1 MKISDTPLPP
11 FLQHPLFYQPISFYE
26 KHLKPPFF
34 ENFKNST
41 PPFLKGR
48 CSNYEQV
55 LWILELL
62 KLPKKKVKCS
72 WQQNKVLI
80 LFQVPWKYDL
90 KYPWKHNLKKYHGY
104 NFNITLKRN
113 PKSNKA
119 KFTYPWPFSTF
130 HRFSLFLFLSWNPS
144 LI

>member
-1 MKISDTPLPP
+1 MIPPYPLFYNAPYFTNPFLFMGNIWNHLFSKISKTQLPP
-11 FLQHPLFYQPISFYE
+11 FI
-26 KHLKPPFF
+26 
-34 ENFKNST
+34 
-41 PPFLKGR
+41 KGR

-55 LWILELL
+55 LWVLELL
-62 KLPKKKVKCS
+62 NLPEKKVKCS

-80 LFQVPWKYDL
+80 LFQVLWKYDL

-119 KFTYPWPFSTF
+119 KFTYPRPFSTF
-130 HRFSLFLFLSWNPS
+130 HSFSLFLFLSWNPS